1 MRPAI
6 LVLAFIGAVAAA
18 AAPKASPPSTPIEK
32 GFKIPEDTPDG
43 IYSVSYNTSGGAVH
57 ELVIGSDTFITAAF
71 IADASR
77 KGQGAV
83 SDNGDES
90 LQKRDSNVGC
100 GGYELVRDYT
110 P

>member
-6 LVLAFIGAVAAA
+6 LVLAFISTVAAA
-18 AAPKASPPSTPIEK
+18 ATPKDSIPSTPIQK

-43 IYSVSYNTSGGAVH
+43 VYSVSYNTSGGAVH
-57 ELVIGSDTFITAAF
+57 ELVIESGTFITAAF

-83 SDNGDES
+83 SDNSDEF
-90 LQKRDSNVGC
+90 LQKRDNNVKC